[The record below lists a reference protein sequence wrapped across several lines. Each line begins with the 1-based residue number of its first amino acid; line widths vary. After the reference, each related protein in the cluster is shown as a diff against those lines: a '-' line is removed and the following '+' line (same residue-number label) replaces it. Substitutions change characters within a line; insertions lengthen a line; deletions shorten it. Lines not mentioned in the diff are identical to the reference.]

1 VVSPLRSVETMGG
14 SLVTVWSRH
23 NMGWLAFGKRAH
35 GRHRTRNAIGPSI
48 VATLS
53 YLSVLLLCSHP
64 DGNLGSS
71 VVPSFAHA
79 IVTSTTPDHDTHEEL
94 CKVVHKQVVALQA
107 IPSGPIL
114 GAKTLPLDIA
124 IGEEV
129 PHLIARLNAFR
140 PPGNRF
146 APAQVVNFQLSSVLR
161 I

>member
-1 VVSPLRSVETMGG
+1 MK
-14 SLVTVWSRH
+14 VWSRH
-23 NMGWLAFGKRAH
+23 SVEGLGFRKYAH
-35 GRHRTRNAIGPSI
+35 ARHRTRPALATAVI
-48 VATLS
+48 VTLL
-53 YLSVLLLCSHP
+53 YLTILLSCAHP
-64 DGNLGSS
+64 DGKYLGSS
-71 VVPSFAHA
+71 VVQSFAHA
-79 IVTSTTPDHDTHEEL
+79 IVTSAPDHDTHEEL

-140 PPGNRF
+140 PPGDRF
-146 APAQVVNFQLSSVLR
+146 APAQVVNFELSSVLR

>member
-1 VVSPLRSVETMGG
+1 
-14 SLVTVWSRH
+14 VTVWSRH
-23 NMGWLAFGKRAH
+23 SAEGLGFRKYAH
-35 GRHRTRNAIGPSI
+35 ARNRTRPALATAML
-48 VATLS
+48 VALS
-53 YLSVLLLCSHP
+53 YMTVLLSCAHP
-64 DGNLGSS
+64 DGTYLSSS
-71 VVPSFAHA
+71 VVQSFAHA
-79 IVTSTTPDHDTHEEL
+79 IVTSTAPDDDTHEEL